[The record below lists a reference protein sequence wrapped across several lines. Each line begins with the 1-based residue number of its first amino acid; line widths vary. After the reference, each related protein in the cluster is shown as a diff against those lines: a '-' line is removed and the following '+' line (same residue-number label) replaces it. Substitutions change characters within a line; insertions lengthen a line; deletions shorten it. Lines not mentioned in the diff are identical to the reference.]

1 MIAEWIVFFAAVV
14 FVLLIGTAMGFAN
27 RNKNTP
33 AMVLLRPAIYA
44 LTSAS
49 FLATAFMYRLYDLT
63 LADGLSSIA
72 IALGPILLV
81 GLGLPFIKR
90 LAKIIRFQHIK
101 SLPDFLSTRY
111 GKKYSISV
119 LSTVLLLMIAL
130 PFIGV
135 QIWYLSYSTDII
147 TSFIDDVFV
156 HDHGKVFISNS
167 FAPITASVKPVVLL
181 LLVFAG
187 FTALRTTRARTG
199 TDGLVFV
206 IAMTAVAT
214 FIIMLAYFI
223 YFTYLQ
229 FDGIADVITKF
240 NAIKPEENIGQHEF
254 SYVHLSTMLLLA
266 TFAFI
271 ASPWQFQIIFAENSH
286 DHELDVLRKT
296 FVPFFAVFS
305 FLVFFISL
313 AAIVTFKG
321 QYFDFAL
328 LSVAFAEN
336 AFYIGILLYFASILA
351 TILLIVVEVLAIS
364 TMISNDLILP
374 LLVRN
379 VEQDGFTQVQT
390 ENSIAL
396 LKRVIIVATLILGY
410 LSFIY
415 FPYSGY
421 NETLTY
427 AANIF
432 LLQLAPALVGGIYW
446 DKATGKGLFAGII
459 AGIATWLFTMGTPF
473 FVDKGWV
480 NSDILT
486 YGLWG
491 IDWLRPSALFGSDL
505 NPNSHAAVW
514 SIGMNILFFYVFSRA
529 FKPGADEV
537 VQNRLFSDVRDNVEN
552 PEIQEWQKNTNLYD
566 LQKMV
571 GQYVG
576 QDIAEIRFKRY
587 AEKEGLPY
595 RLNEFANVK
604 FVKFARQQLAGAI
617 GASSARF
624 VMALVMERQ
633 KNRTSSTLKLLDEA
647 SELIHLNREVLQ
659 SAIDNINQGICVLDE
674 NLRLTSWNKAF
685 LIILD
690 IPSSIMEQSSSFEV
704 ILEYCARRG
713 DFGQGEISNLV
724 AERIL
729 NYVVLKKTVRET
741 VEETGQIIE
750 VTSSAMPEGGCV
762 ITFDNVTLQVVATNE
777 LEIVNANLEQ
787 RVEDRTNELTQL
799 NDQLGKAKTEAE
811 QANIDKTRFLAA
823 ASHDISQP
831 MNAARLYSSA
841 LLEQEMS
848 EKAGKIAQN
857 LDLSLTSVEEI
868 LVALLDISRLD
879 SGVYKAEMSDFGLND
894 LFEQLYIEFKPLA
907 DKKNLEFKYVATKC
921 YIRSDRRHLRR
932 ILQNYIS
939 NAIKY
944 TETGKVLFGCRKKKG
959 QIRVD
964 IYDTGQG
971 VAPFQVKTI
980 FKEFKRLESGM
991 RVAQGVGLGLSI
1003 VDRISKMI
1011 DSKLE
1016 VASRVDE
1023 GSRFSCYVDIGK
1035 IPKILPVKG
1044 RKPITSR
1051 NKLGPLNIVCI
1062 DNEVE
1067 ILNALETLLGNWGVK
1082 GIYTETSKDALQE
1095 IEQRGIVPDAIIAD
1109 YHLNFENGVFAI
1121 EKIRWQ
1127 IDKPIKAILATADRS
1142 EQVVKVCQ
1150 AKDITLMYK
1159 PLKPAILRAILAR
1172 IDAEKFTGK
1181 QSSKP

>member
-1 MIAEWIVFFAAVV
+1 MIAEWIVFFSVIIFITMV
-14 FVLLIGTAMGFAN
+14 GTAMAFAN

-33 AMVLLRPAIYA
+33 ALALLRPAIYA

-49 FLATAFMYRLYDLT
+49 FLATAFIYRLYDLT
-63 LADGLSSIA
+63 LANGLSAIA
-72 IALGPILLV
+72 IAIGPILLV

-90 LAKIIRFQHIK
+90 LAKIIRIQHIK

-111 GKKYSISV
+111 GKKYSISI
-119 LSTVLLLMIAL
+119 LTTLLLLILAV

-135 QIWYLSYSTDII
+135 QIWYLNFSTDIV
-147 TSFIDDVFV
+147 TGFIDEVFI
-156 HDHGKVFISNS
+156 HDHDQGFEVQSLIPVMATF
-167 FAPITASVKPVVLL
+167 KPVVIL

-187 FTALRTTRARTG
+187 VTALRTTRNRTG

-206 IAMTAVAT
+206 IAMTALAT
-214 FIIMLAYFI
+214 FVIMVAYFI
-223 YFTYLQ
+223 YFTYVQ
-229 FDGIADVITKF
+229 FGGIVDVVNKY
-240 NAIKPEENIGQHEF
+240 NAIQVQQNIASHEF
-254 SYVHLSTMLLLA
+254 SFIHIATILLLS

-286 DHELDVLRKT
+286 DQELDVLRKT
-296 FVPFFAVFS
+296 FVPFFAIFS
-305 FLVFFISL
+305 FFAFFISL
-313 AAIVTFKG
+313 AAIVLFKG

-328 LSVAFAEN
+328 LSTAFATN
-336 AFYIGILLYFASILA
+336 AIYIGLFLYFASILA
-351 TILLIVVEVLAIS
+351 TILLIIVELLAIS

-374 LLVRN
+374 LLIRN
-379 VEQDGFTQVQT
+379 IGQDGFTQVQT
-390 ENSIAL
+390 EKSIAL
-396 LKRVIIVATLILGY
+396 LKRVLIIFTLIMGY

-415 FPYSGY
+415 FPYNGY
-421 NETLTY
+421 SENLTY
-427 AANIF
+427 AANIL
-432 LLQLAPALVGGIYW
+432 LLQLAPPLVGGIYW
-446 DKATGKGLFAGII
+446 DKATAKGLFAGVA
-459 AGIATWLFTMGTPF
+459 AGLVMWLFTIGTPYF
-473 FVDKGWV
+473 AQIGLV
-480 NSDILT
+480 NSDILIH
-486 YGLWG
+486 GLWG
-491 IDWLRPSALFGSDL
+491 MDWLRPAALFGSDL
-505 NPNSHAAVW
+505 NPNSHATIW
-514 SIGMNILFFYVFSRA
+514 SLGANILFFGIFSLA
-529 FKPGADEV
+529 FKPDADEV
-537 VQNRLFSDVRDNVEN
+537 VQNRLFSDVHDNIEN
-552 PEIQEWQKNTNLYD
+552 PEIREWQKNTNLHD

-587 AEKEGLPY
+587 AEKQGLPY
-595 RLNEFANVK
+595 RLNEFANIK

-674 NLRLTSWNKAF
+674 NLKLTSWNKAF
-685 LIILD
+685 LIILN
-690 IPSSIMEQSSSFEV
+690 IPSNILAQSSNFEV

-741 VEETGQIIE
+741 IEETGQIIE

-762 ITFDNVTLQVVATNE
+762 ITFDNVTVQVVATNE
-777 LEIVNANLEQ
+777 LESVNANLEQ
-787 RVEDRTNELTQL
+787 RVVDRTDELTKL

-841 LLEQEMS
+841 LLEQDMS
-848 EKAGKIAQN
+848 DKAGKIAQN

-907 DKKNLEFKYVATKC
+907 DKQNLEFKYVATKR

-944 TETGKVLFGCRKKKG
+944 TETGKVLFGCRPKNG
-959 QIRVD
+959 QIRID

-1011 DSKLE
+1011 ASKIE
-1016 VASRVDE
+1016 VNSSVDE
-1023 GSRFSCYVDIGK
+1023 GSRFSCYVDVGK
-1035 IPKILPVKG
+1035 IPDIIPTRGQKPVVA
-1044 RKPITSR
+1044 R

-1062 DNEVE
+1062 DNEAE
-1067 ILNALETLLGNWGVK
+1067 ILNALETLLGNWGVN

-1172 IDAEKFTGK
+1172 IDAENTVDT
-1181 QSSKP
+1181 